1 MYRFHKYIKEGKLP
15 NIILLRNTIPGF
27 NVLSLKLCKETITFY
42 ICMNSH
48 KIYPCPE
55 LNHFRHRDEL
65 R

>member
-1 MYRFHKYIKEGKLP
+1 MFHKYIKEGKLP

-42 ICMNSH
+42 ICMNSY